1 MLYDTT
7 MKLLYKETDDRYSV
21 DETVDQDDVVFL
33 CDELYRHE
41 LLSVFG
47 LEPKDID
54 KLTTKIEELYEVV
67 KSCSVL
73 NCENATSLM
82 FLFSYESFFATH
94 LIICE
99 FLTKT
104 A

>member
-1 MLYDTT
+1 MLYDTN
-7 MKLLYKETDDRYSV
+7 MKLLYKETDDKYSL
-21 DETVDQDDVVFL
+21 DETVDQEDVVFL

-47 LEPKDID
+47 LEPTDID

-67 KSCSVL
+67 KTSPEL
-73 NCENATSLM
+73 NCDNATSLM
-82 FLFSYESFFATH
+82 FLFSYESFFTTH
-94 LIICE
+94 LIICD

-104 A
+104 M

>member
-1 MLYDTT
+1 MLYDTK
-7 MKLLYKETDDRYSV
+7 MNLLYKETDDKYST

-41 LLSVFG
+41 LLTVFG

-67 KSCSVL
+67 KSCPKL
-73 NCENATSLM
+73 NCDNATSLM
-82 FLFSYESFFATH
+82 FLFSYESFFTTH
-94 LIICE
+94 VIICD
-99 FLTKT
+99 FLKNLK
-104 A
+104 